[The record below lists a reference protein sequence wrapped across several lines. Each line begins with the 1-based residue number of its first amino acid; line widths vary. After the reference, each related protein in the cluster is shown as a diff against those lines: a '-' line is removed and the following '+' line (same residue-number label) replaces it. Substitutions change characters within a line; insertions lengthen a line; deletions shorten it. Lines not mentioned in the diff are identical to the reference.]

1 MKDKD
6 FYLMAFYATK
16 PRNPRMTHIAGYM
29 KNPENIIYDEH
40 VHVSIGLRVKDEIK
54 AGVII
59 NLSKKKVTKNKF
71 NDNRDYDSL
80 FNHYYDNYKDYLTPI
95 VEAVERQ
102 RLNMVKEL
110 GNEVNVYNKEE
121 KSS

>member
-110 GNEVNVYNKEE
+110 GNEVNVYDKEE